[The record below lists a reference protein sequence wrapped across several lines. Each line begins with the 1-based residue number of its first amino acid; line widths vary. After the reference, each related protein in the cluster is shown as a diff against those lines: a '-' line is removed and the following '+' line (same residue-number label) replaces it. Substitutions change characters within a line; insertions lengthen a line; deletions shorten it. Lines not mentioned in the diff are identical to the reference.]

1 MGWMKEM
8 EREKEKV
15 NGAEPERKNDRL
27 VWWPQP
33 TKKAVRPHLTP
44 VGCNFQT

>member
-15 NGAEPERKNDRL
+15 NGAEAESEEDRLASMVATAHSPKERK
-27 VWWPQP
+27 Q
-33 TKKAVRPHLTP
+33 
-44 VGCNFQT
+44 